1 MGTATHRP
9 ARLRR
14 AGPAALLLL
23 VATLVVLRLA
33 VAEPFRISSES
44 MLPTLH
50 SGDQVLVDKRA
61 YRHTGSER
69 RGDLAV
75 LRAPRSG
82 QILLKRI
89 VAVAG
94 DTVAIKDGLLYVDGR
109 LRNEPY
115 VDQRAIDGL
124 YFGPVRVPV
133 RTVFVLGDN
142 RANSEDSRAFGAV
155 ATGRLIG
162 RVLARVWPPGRLGV
176 PR

>member
-1 MGTATHRP
+1 V
-9 ARLRR
+9 
-14 AGPAALLLL
+14 LLL
-23 VATLVVLRLA
+23 VAVLAVLRLA
-33 VAEPFRISSES
+33 VAEPFRIRSES

-61 YRHTGSER
+61 YGHVGSER

-94 DTVAIKDGLLYVDGR
+94 DTVAIEDGLLYVDGR
-109 LRNEPY
+109 RRIEPY

-124 YFGPVRVPV
+124 YFGPVRVPQGA
-133 RTVFVLGDN
+133 VFVLGDN

-162 RVLARVWPPGRLGV
+162 RVSARVWPPGRWGV